1 MATIPSISRAF
12 MLQRISSPHVTT
24 KLRGVASY
32 SSSSSSDH
40 VTSTKQ
46 RVLTPLVVCGPS
58 GVGKGTII
66 SRFMEANQSKL
77 SSNSNLPKFEFSVS
91 HTTRN
96 PRNGEI
102 DGVHY
107 HFTTKE
113 YMQNKID
120 RGGFFIEFAHVHGN
134 MYGTSFQSILDAS
147 AGPNQHCLLDIDV
160 KGVRS
165 IKKFQDEQARCH
177 QLETTIEP
185 SLPDLQAKFIFIAPP
200 SIDVLYDRLL
210 GRGSE
215 TPESLQRR
223 FQNAKAEIEYG
234 TKQGNFDA
242 IIVNDNLDMAC
253 QEFDDAVCNMYMLN

>member
-1 MATIPSISRAF
+1 
-12 MLQRISSPHVTT
+12 MLQRISSSPHITT
-24 KLRGVASY
+24 KLRGIT
-32 SSSSSSDH
+32 SSSSSSSSSSGLSSNDH
-40 VTSTKQ
+40 VTSTK

-66 SRFMEANQSKL
+66 SRFMEANHSKL

-91 HTTRN
+91 HTTRG
-96 PRNGEI
+96 PRKGEI

-160 KGVRS
+160 EGVRS
-165 IKKFQDEQARCH
+165 IKKFRDEQARCH
-177 QLETTIEP
+177 QLKTSIEP

-234 TKQGNFDA
+234 TKQGNFDV

-253 QEFDDAVCNMYMLN
+253 QEFSDAVCHMYMSN